1 MWFGGLQRP
10 EEIESDFP
18 EVVAADLA
26 KAESVPTLCVNIFP
40 AASFPEGLVAMVAF
54 QHLLT

>member
-18 EVVAADLA
+18 EVVAAELA
-26 KAESVPTLCVNIFP
+26 KAESVPTL
-40 AASFPEGLVAMVAF
+40 
-54 QHLLT
+54 